1 MEKIIFEEIKN
12 KDIFGVDYQNFVK
25 NNEIDFSKEQ
35 IAVLYGPN
43 GTGKTSLVKVLSS
56 EDGTKVKYTY
66 GENEYTDG
74 SQFFVINDQN
84 NRNIIQGETKDF
96 LLGDDIKK
104 EFELQEYIE
113 NEYNRLCTE
122 SISILK
128 GNYSVSSSGSKSI
141 DCFSEWVN
149 IQNIIKDLMNNR
161 SKGSK
166 IGVDTYISEFEKN
179 SQIITPDYEQDK
191 LDYIISDL
199 SEKNP
204 LIIEIET
211 IDTDKLSN
219 NSHIKEIEENTEAIK
234 ILSRFRYKDQ
244 CIVCDSDG
252 INSENLLSK
261 KSKNKE
267 DIIKT
272 LDAKTKK
279 IVEKIIANVSEKDP
293 FRIKDIMLGA
303 IETGNL
309 SDVLLLKK
317 SIKEYKNIFANKA
330 IKELVQLYKAS
341 DIKIK
346 NEEYQKMI
354 NQKPDIT
361 EEDFLY
367 IEQIISNNMSKK
379 LQIIRDD
386 RKNIKIVLENKDFL
400 GINREELPLSS
411 GEQNFLSLTF
421 EFLKAKNSDKPI
433 IILDDPISS
442 FDSIYKNKIAY
453 AIVKMLHKKKRII
466 LTHNIDLLRLLDGQ
480 FKKCFRLY
488 LFNNT
493 QGEENGFISLNSDER
508 DMLINL
514 DELLNTFREKIFDYI
529 RNTELFLISL
539 IPFMRGYSTVINN
552 LTVKERL
559 TQLMHGYKTD
569 TVDIAKCYIDLFGN
583 KDDIL
588 PNSYL
593 VNVNDILAKSFD
605 GQEIVNKEKY
615 PLLNRTL
622 IHSFTYLFLRLLI
635 EKKLVSKYNIDTESR
650 GGAKQLGQIISK
662 AFPENSSNKD
672 DIKNRVFLTTKKT
685 LLNEFNHFEGNMSI
699 FQPAI
704 DITDYM
710 LEKEKSDILT
720 FINDL

>member
-56 EDGTKVKYTY
+56 EAGTNVKYTY
-66 GENEYTDG
+66 GEKSYTDG
-74 SQFFVINDQN
+74 TQFFVINDQN

-96 LLGDDIKK
+96 LLGDNIKK
-104 EFELQEYIE
+104 EFELQKYIE
-113 NEYNRLCTE
+113 YEYNRLCVD

-128 GNYSVSSSGSKSI
+128 NNYNISSSSSKSI
-141 DCFSEWVN
+141 ECFSALTSVYE
-149 IQNIIKDLMNNR
+149 IIKDLMNNK

-166 IGVDTYISEFEKN
+166 TGVDKYISELDKHTE
-179 SQIITPDYEQDK
+179 ITIPEYEQDK
-191 LDYIISDL
+191 LAYVISDL
-199 SEKNP
+199 SEKKP
-204 LIIEIET
+204 LIVEIES
-211 IDTDKLSN
+211 IDVSKLAN
-219 NSHIKEIEENTEAIK
+219 NSHIKEIEENTEAIR
-234 ILSRFRYKDQ
+234 ILSRFNYKQQ

-252 INSENLLSK
+252 IDSENLLDK
-261 KSKNKE
+261 KTKNIEGIK
-267 DIIKT
+267 KT

-279 IVEKIIANVSEKDP
+279 IVEQIIHDIREEDP

-303 IETGNL
+303 IETGDL
-309 SDVLLLKK
+309 SKVIKLID
-317 SIKEYKNIFANKA
+317 SIKAYKNIFVNKV
-330 IKELVQLYKAS
+330 IKELVELYNSS

-346 NEEYQKMI
+346 NEEYQTMI
-354 NQKPDIT
+354 SQKPDIT

-367 IEQIISNNMSKK
+367 IEQIISSNMSKN

-386 RKNIKIVLENKDFL
+386 KKNIKIVLENEDFL
-400 GINREELPLSS
+400 GVDRENLPLSS

-421 EFLKAKNSDKPI
+421 EFLKAKNSDKSI
-433 IILDDPISS
+433 VILDDPISS

-453 AIVKMLHKKKRII
+453 AIVKMLHNKKRII

-514 DELLNTFREKIFDYI
+514 DELLNTFREKIFDHI
-529 RNTELFLISL
+529 RNTELFLLSL
-539 IPFMRGYSTVINN
+539 IPFMRGYSTIINDK
-552 LTVKERL
+552 TIKEKL

-583 KDDIL
+583 KDDII

-593 VNVNDILAKSFD
+593 VSVNDILMKSFD
-605 GQEIVNKEKY
+605 GQEIVNMEKY

-622 IHSFTYLFLRLLI
+622 VHSFTYLFLRLLI
-635 EKKLVSKYNIDTESR
+635 EKKLVTKYNIDTESK

-662 AFPENSSNKD
+662 AFPENSSNSD
-672 DIKNRVFLTTKKT
+672 DMNNRVFLTTKKT

-704 DITDYM
+704 DITDHI
-710 LEKEKSDILT
+710 LEKEKTDILE
-720 FINDL
+720 FINEL

>member
-43 GTGKTSLVKVLSS
+43 GTGKTSLVKALSS
-56 EDGTKVKYTY
+56 EAGTDVKYTY
-66 GENEYTDG
+66 GGKLYTDG
-74 SQFFVINDQN
+74 NQFFVINDQN

-96 LLGDDIKK
+96 LLGDNIRK
-104 EFELQEYIE
+104 EFELQKYIE
-113 NEYNRLCTE
+113 DEYSRLCVD

-128 GNYSVSSSGSKSI
+128 NNYKISSGRSKSI
-141 DCFSEWVN
+141 ECFSALAS
-149 IQNIIKDLMNNR
+149 IQDMIKDLMNNK
-161 SKGSK
+161 SKGTK
-166 IGVDTYISEFEKN
+166 TGVEKYISELDKYTK
-179 SQIITPDYEQDK
+179 ITISEYEQEK
-191 LDYIISDL
+191 LDYVISDL
-199 SEKNP
+199 SENNP
-204 LIIEIET
+204 LIVEIES
-211 IDTDKLSN
+211 IDASKLAN
-219 NSHIKEIEENTEAIK
+219 NSHIKEVEENIEAIR
-234 ILSRFRYKDQ
+234 ILSRFNYKQQ
-244 CIVCDSDG
+244 CIVCDSEG
-252 INSENLLSK
+252 IDSENLLDK
-261 KSKNKE
+261 KTKNIEGIK
-267 DIIKT
+267 KT
-272 LDAKTKK
+272 LDARTKR
-279 IVEKIIANVSEKDP
+279 IVEQIIHDIREEDP

-303 IETGNL
+303 IETG
-309 SDVLLLKK
+309 DLKEVVDLK
-317 SIKEYKNIFANKA
+317 ASIEEYKNIFANKVL
-330 IKELVQLYKAS
+330 KELVEIYKSS

-346 NEEYQKMI
+346 NKEYQTMI
-354 NQKPDIT
+354 SQKPDIT

-367 IEQIISNNMSKK
+367 IEKIISSNMSKK
-379 LQIIRDD
+379 LQIDRDD
-386 RKNIKIVLENKDFL
+386 KKNIRIVLDNKEFL
-400 GINREELPLSS
+400 GVDREKLPLSS

-421 EFLKAKNSDKPI
+421 EFLKAKNSDKSI
-433 IILDDPISS
+433 VILDDPISS

-453 AIVKMLHKKKRII
+453 AIVKMLHNKKRII

-493 QGEENGFISLNSDER
+493 QGEENGFISLSSDER

-622 IHSFTYLFLRLLI
+622 VHSFTYLFLRLLI
-635 EKKLVSKYNIDTESR
+635 EKKLVSKYNIDTESK

-662 AFPENSSNKD
+662 AFPENSSKSDNMT
-672 DIKNRVFLTTKKT
+672 NRVFLTTKKT

-704 DITDYM
+704 DITDQI
-710 LEKEKSDILT
+710 LEQEKTDILN
-720 FINDL
+720 FINEL

>member
-56 EDGTKVKYTY
+56 DDGTNLKYTY
-66 GENEYTDG
+66 GEKSYTDG
-74 SQFFVINDQN
+74 TQFFVINDQN

-96 LLGDDIKK
+96 LLGDNIRK
-104 EFELQEYIE
+104 EFELQKYIE
-113 NEYNRLCTE
+113 YEYNRLCIE

-128 GNYSVSSSGSKSI
+128 NNYNISSSSSKSI
-141 DCFSEWVN
+141 ECFSTLTSVYE
-149 IQNIIKDLMNNR
+149 IIKDLMNNK

-166 IGVDTYISEFEKN
+166 IGVDKYISELDKHTE
-179 SQIITPDYEQDK
+179 ITIPEYEQDK
-191 LDYIISDL
+191 LAYVISDL
-199 SEKNP
+199 SEKKS
-204 LIIEIET
+204 LIAEIAAL
-211 IDTDKLSN
+211 DVNKLAN
-219 NSHIKEIEENTEAIK
+219 NSHIKEIEENTEAIR
-234 ILSRFRYKDQ
+234 ILSRFNYKQQ
-244 CIVCDSDG
+244 CIVCDSEG
-252 INSENLLSK
+252 IDSNNLLDK
-261 KSKNKE
+261 KTKNIEGIK
-267 DIIKT
+267 KT

-279 IVEKIIANVSEKDP
+279 IVEQIIHDIREEDP

-303 IETGNL
+303 IETGDL
-309 SDVLLLKK
+309 SEVLDLKD
-317 SIKEYKNIFANKA
+317 SIETYKNILENKI
-330 IKELVQLYKAS
+330 IKELVEVYKSS

-346 NEEYQKMI
+346 NEEYQTMI
-354 NQKPDIT
+354 SQKPDII

-367 IEQIISNNMSKK
+367 IEKIISSNMSKN

-386 RKNIKIVLENKDFL
+386 KKNIKIVLENEDFL
-400 GINREELPLSS
+400 GVDREKLPLSS

-421 EFLKAKNSDKPI
+421 EFLKAKNSDKSI
-433 IILDDPISS
+433 VILDDPISS

-453 AIVKMLHKKKRII
+453 AIVKMLHNKKRII

-514 DELLNTFREKIFDYI
+514 DELLNTFRGKIFDHI
-529 RNTELFLISL
+529 RNTELFLLSL
-539 IPFMRGYSTVINN
+539 IPFMRGYSTIINDK
-552 LTVKERL
+552 TIKEKL

-583 KDDIL
+583 KKDII

-593 VNVNDILAKSFD
+593 VSVNDILRKNFD
-605 GQEIVNKEKY
+605 GQEIVNMEKY

-622 IHSFTYLFLRLLI
+622 VHSFTYLFLRLLI
-635 EKKLVSKYNIDTESR
+635 EKKLVTKYNIDTESK

-662 AFPENSSNKD
+662 AFPENSSNSD
-672 DIKNRVFLTTKKT
+672 DMNNRVFLTTKKT

-704 DITDYM
+704 DITDHI
-710 LEKEKSDILT
+710 LEKEKTDILK
-720 FINDL
+720 FINEL

>member
-128 GNYSVSSSGSKSI
+128 GNYSVSSSSSKSI

-166 IGVDTYISEFEKN
+166 IGVDTYISEFEKH

-211 IDTDKLSN
+211 IDTGKLSN

-234 ILSRFRYKDQ
+234 ILSRFGYKDQ

-421 EFLKAKNSDKPI
+421 EFLKAKNSDKSI

-514 DELLNTFREKIFDYI
+514 DELLNTFREKIFDHI
-529 RNTELFLISL
+529 RNTELFLLSL
-539 IPFMRGYSTVINN
+539 IPFMRGYSTIINN
-552 LTVKERL
+552 TTIKEKL
-559 TQLMHGYKTD
+559 TQLMHGYKTN
-569 TVDIAKCYIDLFGN
+569 TVDIAKCYINLFGN
-583 KDDIL
+583 KGDII
-588 PNSYL
+588 PDSCL
-593 VNVNDILAKSFD
+593 VSVNDILAKSID
-605 GQEIVNKEKY
+605 EQEVVNKERY

-635 EKKLVSKYNIDTESR
+635 EKKLVAKYNIDTESR

>member
-56 EDGTKVKYTY
+56 DDGTNLKYTY
-66 GENEYTDG
+66 GEKSYTDG
-74 SQFFVINDQN
+74 TQFFVINDQN

-96 LLGDDIKK
+96 LLGDNIRK
-104 EFELQEYIE
+104 EFELQKYIE
-113 NEYNRLCTE
+113 YEYNRLCIE

-128 GNYSVSSSGSKSI
+128 NNYNISSSSSKSI
-141 DCFSEWVN
+141 ECFSTLTSVYE
-149 IQNIIKDLMNNR
+149 IIKDLMNNK

-166 IGVDTYISEFEKN
+166 IGVDKYISELDKHTE
-179 SQIITPDYEQDK
+179 ITIPEYEQDK
-191 LDYIISDL
+191 LAYVISDL
-199 SEKNP
+199 SEKKS
-204 LIIEIET
+204 LIAEIAVL
-211 IDTDKLSN
+211 DVNKLAN
-219 NSHIKEIEENTEAIK
+219 NSHIKEIEENTEAIR
-234 ILSRFRYKDQ
+234 ILSRFNYKQQ
-244 CIVCDSDG
+244 CIVCDSEG
-252 INSENLLSK
+252 IDSNNLLDK
-261 KSKNKE
+261 KTKNIEGIK
-267 DIIKT
+267 KT

-279 IVEKIIANVSEKDP
+279 IVEQIIHDIREEDP

-303 IETGNL
+303 IETGDL
-309 SDVLLLKK
+309 SEVLDLKD
-317 SIKEYKNIFANKA
+317 SIETYKNILANKI
-330 IKELVQLYKAS
+330 IKELVEVYKSS

-346 NEEYQKMI
+346 NEEYQTMI
-354 NQKPDIT
+354 SQKPDII

-367 IEQIISNNMSKK
+367 IEKIISSNMSKN

-386 RKNIKIVLENKDFL
+386 KKNIKIVLENEDFL
-400 GINREELPLSS
+400 GVDREKLPLSS

-421 EFLKAKNSDKPI
+421 EFLKAKNSDKSI
-433 IILDDPISS
+433 VILDDPISS

-453 AIVKMLHKKKRII
+453 AIVKMLHNKKRII

-514 DELLNTFREKIFDYI
+514 DELLNTFRGKIFDHI
-529 RNTELFLISL
+529 RNTELFLLSL
-539 IPFMRGYSTVINN
+539 IPFMRGYSTIINDK
-552 LTVKERL
+552 TIKEKL

-583 KDDIL
+583 KKDII

-593 VNVNDILAKSFD
+593 VSVNDILRKNFD
-605 GQEIVNKEKY
+605 GQEIVNMEKY

-622 IHSFTYLFLRLLI
+622 VHSFTYLFLRLLI
-635 EKKLVSKYNIDTESR
+635 EKKLVTKYNIDTESK

-662 AFPENSSNKD
+662 AFPENSSNSD
-672 DIKNRVFLTTKKT
+672 DMNNRVFLTTKKT

-704 DITDYM
+704 DITDHI
-710 LEKEKSDILT
+710 LEKEKTDILK
-720 FINDL
+720 FINEL